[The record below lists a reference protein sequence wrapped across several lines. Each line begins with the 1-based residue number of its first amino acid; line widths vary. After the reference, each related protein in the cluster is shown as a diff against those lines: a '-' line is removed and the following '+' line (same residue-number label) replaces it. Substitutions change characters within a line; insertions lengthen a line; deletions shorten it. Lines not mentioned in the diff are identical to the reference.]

1 MQLRALLAVAV
12 LLAPSA
18 APAQAADPHCPAT
31 DASLPAELAPWTAKA
46 ELASAAKPADLAG
59 AVLQPGAATN
69 ATLHPTDEVAYVA
82 PPHKPQ
88 GPASYGGLFA
98 LDIKQAGT
106 YRVALGSGAWID
118 VLADAKPPTEAAF
131 GPGPSCS
138 TIRKTVF
145 FALAPGRYLI
155 QLSANAAP
163 ATAIMVVKAAPEPP
177 AP

>member
-1 MQLRALLAVAV
+1 MQLRALLAIAA
-12 LLAPSA
+12 LLVPSA
-18 APAQAADPHCPAT
+18 ALAQAADPHCPAT
-31 DASLPAELAPWTAKA
+31 DASLPPELAPWIAKA
-46 ELASAAKPADLAG
+46 ELASATKPADLAG
-59 AVLQPGAATN
+59 ATLQPGAAAH

-88 GPASYGGLFA
+88 GPVSYGGLFA
-98 LDIKQAGT
+98 LDIKDAGT

-118 VLADAKPPTEAAF
+118 VLADSKPLSESAF

-145 FALAPGRYLI
+145 FALTPGRYLI

-163 ATAIMVVKAAPEPP
+163 ATAIMVVRTAPE
-177 AP
+177 AAAK